1 MKNARRDQLSDDR
14 AATGA
19 AEKRRPGEPIKPTF
33 LSVVVR
39 SVLAIAVFVVLTTAT
54 GNKFTTVAPIAGV
67 LFLLMVVLGYAFDK
81 WFYRWRMR
89 RWEAKR
95 AGRSG

>member
-1 MKNARRDQLSDDR
+1 MKNPRHDVKLEAGD
-14 AATGA
+14 AGPTPG
-19 AEKRRPGEPIKPTF
+19 KRRPGEPIKPTF

-54 GNKFTTVAPIAGV
+54 GNKFSAVAPIAGV
-67 LFLLMVVLGYAFDK
+67 LFLFMVVLGYLFDQ
-81 WFYRWRMR
+81 WFYRWRMK